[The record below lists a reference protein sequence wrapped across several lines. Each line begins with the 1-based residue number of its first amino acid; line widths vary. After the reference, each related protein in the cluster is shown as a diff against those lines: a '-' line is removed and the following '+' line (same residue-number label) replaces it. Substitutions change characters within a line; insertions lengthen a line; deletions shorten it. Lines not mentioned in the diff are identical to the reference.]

1 MGNSISLPCNITP
14 PSTDDGV
21 SLILWYRDDLSSPI
35 YTVDARLVAQLYLAK
50 HLFDASTLASRAT
63 FNITYPVSY
72 LRFSPVVESDTAE
85 YRCRVDF
92 RRGRTINR
100 VMQLNVI
107 GESLSVL
114 HLNDCVLVVPT
125 KKISIYDSNS
135 NYINDIAGPFNE
147 DSPLNLTCESEGGY

>member
-1 MGNSISLPCNITP
+1 M
-14 PSTDDGV
+14 

-35 YTVDARLVAQLYLAK
+35 YTVDARPVAHLHSAK
-50 HLFDASTLASRAT
+50 HLFDSSTLANRVT

-72 LRFSPVVESDTAE
+72 LRFKPVVETDSAE

-107 GESLSVL
+107 GKCLLGVYHNQINYL
-114 HLNDCVLVVPT
+114 LVMCV
-125 KKISIYDSNS
+125 
-135 NYINDIAGPFNE
+135 
-147 DSPLNLTCESEGGY
+147 